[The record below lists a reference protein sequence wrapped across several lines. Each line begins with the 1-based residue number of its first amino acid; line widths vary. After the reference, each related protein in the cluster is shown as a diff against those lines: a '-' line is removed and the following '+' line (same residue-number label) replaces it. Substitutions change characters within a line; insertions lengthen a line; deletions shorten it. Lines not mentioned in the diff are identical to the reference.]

1 MASSALLNRYAG
13 AMIRSAAAHGFTWP
27 SISEAVQLSTDE
39 LHSAHFDSASFCRI
53 SREIKLLMGDEFCGF
68 TRAPCR
74 IGTFAEMCERA
85 VSASTVG
92 EALHR
97 AFETYAERTED
108 VRFELSR
115 RKEIAR
121 VSMTVVQTGATQN
134 DFLYEWWFMIWP
146 RLASWLA
153 REDIPVLAAD
163 LPHAASG
170 DFDEYAEVFAGVCR
184 FEQPVARLLLPE
196 RYLRMPVRREAFEI
210 AAFMAPSD
218 EELPQGSSPAFK
230 LKLKQLL
237 RVHLATTQ
245 TLLSIEDAAAHY
257 RMSGQTLRRR
267 LQAEWTSYRFV
278 KEEVRREAALCWL
291 AQERLSIGEVSNRAG
306 YAEENGLTRALKA
319 WTGISPSA
327 YREGALMM

>member
-27 SISEAVQLSTDE
+27 SISEAVRLSADE
-39 LHSAHFDSASFCRI
+39 LHSAHFDNSTFCRI
-53 SREIKLLMGDEFCGF
+53 SREIKVLMGDEFCGF
-68 TRAPCR
+68 TPAPCP
-74 IGTFAEMCERA
+74 IGTFGDMCERA
-85 VSASTVG
+85 VSAPTVG

-97 AFETYAERTED
+97 ALEIYAERTED

-115 RKEIAR
+115 HKEIAR
-121 VSMTVVQTGATQN
+121 VSMTVVRSEATQN

-146 RLASWLA
+146 RLAGWLA
-153 REDIPVLAAD
+153 RGDIPILAAD

-170 DFDEYAEVFAGVCR
+170 DSEEYAEVFAGVCR

-196 RYLRMPVRREAFEI
+196 RYLRMPVKREVRDI
-210 AAFMAPSD
+210 PAFMAPRRD
-218 EELPQGSSPAFK
+218 QLQHGGNPVVK

-245 TLLSIEDAAAHY
+245 TLLALEVAAAHY

-267 LQAEWTSYRFV
+267 LQAERTSYRLV

-306 YAEENGLTRALKA
+306 YAEENGLTRALKV